1 MCGPTWITGSV
12 IHNGLKLAT
21 GRLQVGNVCQILMEW
36 FQNRRMVNFIA
47 KWLIAEL

>member
-12 IHNGLKLAT
+12 IHNGT

-36 FQNRRMVNFIA
+36 LKYQSMVNN
-47 KWLIAEL
+47 LISLQSG